1 MMTFS
6 GLTLERPE
14 SIAPDV
20 WNKIPSGVRG
30 DVAILRDRGHT
41 VTVRINRNGSARY
54 SVDGRREMDAATV
67 SRVFKID

>member
-1 MMTFS
+1 MPFN
-6 GLTLERPE
+6 GLALERPE

-20 WNKIPSGVRG
+20 WSKIPPAPRASI
-30 DVAILRDRGHT
+30 AILRDRGHT

-54 SVDGRREMDAATV
+54 RVDGRREMDAATM